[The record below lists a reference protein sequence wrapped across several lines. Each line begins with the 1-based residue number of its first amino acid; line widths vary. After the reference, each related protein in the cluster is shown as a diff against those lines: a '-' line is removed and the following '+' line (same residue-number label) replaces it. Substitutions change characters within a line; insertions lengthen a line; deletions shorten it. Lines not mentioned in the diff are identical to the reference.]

1 MNFEFYR
8 TTISNSVR
16 DNLQSM
22 FITVGE
28 KHLNFGEDGGNEC
41 WLLETCD
48 LVLTLNTYK
57 TQNNSSEFFSLSV
70 SNYFKL

>member
-16 DNLQSM
+16 DNLRSM

-28 KHLNFGEDGGNEC
+28 KHLNFGEDGRNEC

-48 LVLTLNTYK
+48 LVLTLNIY
-57 TQNNSSEFFSLSV
+57 
-70 SNYFKL
+70 

>member
-16 DNLQSM
+16 DNLRSM

-28 KHLNFGEDGGNEC
+28 KHLNFGEDGRNEC